1 METNMVQVTADK
13 ISAFT
18 GYRTEEI
25 AVIKN
30 TVAKGVT
37 DVELAY
43 FLSVCKSN
51 DLNPFMREIWCFK
64 DNKGNL
70 LVFAGRDGFLK
81 RAQQSS
87 LWNGITSFEV
97 CANDEFSMTVENG
110 QSKIKHVPK
119 FGNRGKILGAY
130 AIVQPKGCAL
140 QTIEWADFDTY
151 NKGINVWKSD
161 PAAMIKKCA
170 EIHALKKGYGITVI
184 QSEFDYNIRDNVAVP
199 VNFTEDNP
207 VKDAERKIIDALD
220 VYQGEDKEAIQA
232 MCAEKKKAGEFT
244 IEFAKHVGEQ
254 IGLAL

>member
-1 METNMVQVTADK
+1 MPTTDIVQVTADK
-13 ISAFT
+13 IATLT
-18 GYRTEEI
+18 GYAAAEI
-25 AVIKN
+25 AVVKA
-30 TVAKGVT
+30 TVAKGTT

-51 DLNPFMREIWCFK
+51 DLNPFMKEIWCFK

-81 RAQQSS
+81 RAQQSP

-110 QSKIKHVPK
+110 QTKIKHSPK

-140 QTIEWADFDTY
+140 QTIEWADFETF
-151 NKGINVWKSD
+151 NKGINVWKTD

-184 QSEFDYNIRDNVAVP
+184 QSEHDFDIRNGIAVP
-199 VNFTEDNP
+199 VEAETE
-207 VKDAERKIIDALD
+207 VQVAERRIIDALD
-220 VYQGEDKEAIQA
+220 SYQGEDADAIRA
-232 MCAEKKKAGEFT
+232 MCVEKKKAGEFT
-244 IEFAKHVGEQ
+244 VEFAKHVGEQ
-254 IGLAL
+254 MGLAL

>member
-1 METNMVQVTADK
+1 MANEIVQVTADK
-13 ISAFT
+13 IATLT
-18 GYRTEEI
+18 GYQASEI
-25 AVIKN
+25 AVVKA
-30 TVAKGVT
+30 TVAKGTT

-43 FLSVCKSN
+43 FLSVCKTN
-51 DLNPFMREIWCFK
+51 ELNPFMREIWCFK

-110 QSKIKHVPK
+110 QTKIKHTPK

-140 QTIEWADFDTY
+140 QTIEWADFETY

-161 PAAMIKKCA
+161 PATMIKKCA

-184 QSEFDYNIRDNVAVP
+184 QSEHDFDIRNNVAVP
-199 VNFTEDNP
+199 VSFEEETPEK
-207 VKDAERKIIDALD
+207 VAERKIIDALD
-220 VYQGEDKEAIQA
+220 VYQGEDADQIRA

-244 IEFAKHVGEQ
+244 VEFAKHVGEQ